1 MRDARKKRQCASLN
15 LSRFLALNVLHFK
28 QSEIKKNLGKFRL
41 DRKGKQMTTDTS
53 SAVSIGNVGGD
64 IHHAEIAGRDI
75 VKNIIVVGQFLDFA
89 KVEGLLP
96 EGDAL
101 PDLSTMSADIDHALR
116 EHLGGNLAEVA
127 AIVGDML
134 GDILIEWQP
143 KRASAA
149 FPFRRM
155 LPEIAPKII
164 EQLKALDYW
173 DTFTGTGYSNTYKT
187 RYRVLWLDALNQ
199 LWAKRHAES
208 KIFGLAEI
216 SLQGARD
223 AESRMVF
230 VTRPNLEYTDIKIA
244 HNPDE
249 PHLGEFAKMSS
260 QSFRVFMA
268 GLVIDL
274 MRLASEAASDTK
286 FWRELVEYLD
296 S

>member
-1 MRDARKKRQCASLN
+1 
-15 LSRFLALNVLHFK
+15 
-28 QSEIKKNLGKFRL
+28 
-41 DRKGKQMTTDTS
+41 MTSDTS
-53 SAVSIGNVGGD
+53 FAVNIGDVEGNVSD
-64 IHHAEIAGRDI
+64 INIAGRDI

-96 EGDAL
+96 KGDAL
-101 PDLSTMSADIDHALR
+101 PDLSTMSADIDSALR

-134 GDILIEWQP
+134 GDILVEWQP

-155 LPEIAPKII
+155 LPKIAPKII
-164 EQLKALDYW
+164 EELKALDYW
-173 DTFTGTGYSNTYKT
+173 DTFTDSGFSNAYKT
-187 RYRVLWLDALNQ
+187 RYKVLWLDALNQ
-199 LWAKRHAES
+199 LWSKRHAES
-208 KIFGLAEI
+208 KIFGLVEI
-216 SLQGARD
+216 PLQDAQG
-223 AESRMVF
+223 AESRMAF
-230 VTRPNLEYTDIKIA
+230 VTRPDLEYTDIKIA

-249 PHLGEFAKMSS
+249 AHLGEFAKMSNR
-260 QSFRVFMA
+260 SFRVFMA

-274 MRLASEAASDTK
+274 MRLASEAASDTR